1 LTAKILVALAGLALV
16 VFINVYFFPRRR
28 RARGGRPD

>member
-1 LTAKILVALAGLALV
+1 MTAKILVTLAGLALV

-28 RARGGRPD
+28 RG